1 MERWTWDDFNEPTS
15 DTDEVWQQFLERL
28 RWEERQASEEFV
40 FTVSQLNE
48 YVRGLISDDPVLQGF
63 WVRGEISRWQVYQSG
78 HAYFTLKDEASQVTG
93 VMWRERLAYLQEMP
107 KVGDI
112 VRVFGSLRVPK
123 GSTQHPR
130 GGEFQIEAERIVKEA
145 QTGVWWQ
152 RFEEL
157 RQKLQAEGLF
167 DEARKRP
174 LPQFPRRIG
183 IITSLDGAALR
194 DMLRVAQ
201 QRHAGVEIVI
211 FPSLVQGDEAPMAL
225 VAALQ
230 LANSETVRQ
239 RIGEIDVLIIG
250 RGGGSMEDLWAFN
263 EECVVRAV
271 AASRIPIVSAVGH
284 EVDFTLTDFA
294 ADVRASTPTA
304 AAQMVVPDRQ
314 GWLARLEQL
323 TLRLNQAMRHWLRS
337 ATERWRR
344 LAERRCFTDPTSLF
358 ADRRQLL
365 DLLTL
370 QLDKAF
376 GRNLARWQECLNEW
390 QRRLLAASP
399 TAQLERWRERL
410 GRYDDALRAAAQKA
424 LQRRQQTLQVFA
436 AKLEALSPYAVLQ
449 RGYALV
455 RDPATGR
462 VVTRSAHL
470 TKGQI
475 AEVLMADGQL
485 QVTVNEVVTKDGKD
499 AANL

>member
-1 MERWTWDDFNEPTS
+1 
-15 DTDEVWQQFLERL
+15 
-28 RWEERQASEEFV
+28 
-40 FTVSQLNE
+40 
-48 YVRGLISDDPVLQGF
+48 
-63 WVRGEISRWQVYQSG
+63 
-78 HAYFTLKDEASQVTG
+78 
-93 VMWRERLAYLQEMP
+93 
-107 KVGDI
+107 
-112 VRVFGSLRVPK
+112 
-123 GSTQHPR
+123 
-130 GGEFQIEAERIVKEA
+130 
-145 QTGVWWQ
+145 
-152 RFEEL
+152 
-157 RQKLQAEGLF
+157 
-167 DEARKRP
+167 
-174 LPQFPRRIG
+174 
-183 IITSLDGAALR
+183 
-194 DMLRVAQ
+194 
-201 QRHAGVEIVI
+201 
-211 FPSLVQGDEAPMAL
+211 
-225 VAALQ
+225 
-230 LANSETVRQ
+230 
-239 RIGEIDVLIIG
+239 
-250 RGGGSMEDLWAFN
+250 MEDLWAFN

-323 TLRLNQAMRHWLRS
+323 ALRLNQAMRHRLRS
-337 ATERWRR
+337 ATEWWRR

-410 GRYDDALRAAAQKA
+410 GRYDDALRVAAQKA